1 MGALMVGALGV
12 VFGDIGTSPLYALK
26 VAVEA
31 SNGVGGASLEP
42 AVTGILSLITWAL
55 LLVVAVK
62 YVMIIMR
69 ADNHG
74 EGGVFALTALVSRHL
89 GKGNAGVERARP
101 ERRCKAL
108 GWEVL
113 LNRAGATFRKLPERD
128 TQVGGTFA
136 AATTNGRCVG
146 FVDTS
151 IKFSVTRATK
161 RDRPLAIN
169 RVRVGRKASIRT
181 TPFAYR

>member
-26 VAVEA
+26 VAVQA
-31 SNGVGGASLEP
+31 SNGGAGASLEP

-69 ADNHG
+69 AYNHG

-113 LNRAGATFRKLPERD
+113 LNRAGTTFRKLAERD
-128 TQVGGTFA
+128 KQVDGSDA
-136 AATTNGRCVG
+136 AIAIWLAQPSMIKHQTAGAGKRWRSAGRLQ
-146 FVDTS
+146 
-151 IKFSVTRATK
+151 A
-161 RDRPLAIN
+161 
-169 RVRVGRKASIRT
+169 
-181 TPFAYR
+181 

>member
-1 MGALMVGALGV
+1 M
-12 VFGDIGTSPLYALK
+12 
-26 VAVEA
+26 
-31 SNGVGGASLEP
+31 
-42 AVTGILSLITWAL
+42 TGILSLITWAL

-69 ADNHG
+69 AYNHG

-113 LNRAGATFRKLPERD
+113 LNRAGTTFRKLPERD
-128 TQVGGTFA
+128 KQVDGSDAAIALMLAQPSMIKRPVPERDGDRRVGGKPEIDQRSFQRPA
-136 AATTNGRCVG
+136 A
-146 FVDTS
+146 
-151 IKFSVTRATK
+151 
-161 RDRPLAIN
+161 N
-169 RVRVGRKASIRT
+169 RR
-181 TPFAYR
+181 